1 MTDAA
6 TRPRLPGIDVL
17 RGAAVG
23 AMIVYH
29 FAWDLRFFGLIATD
43 IINHPFWMAFARSI
57 AGTFLLLSGVSLALM
72 ARGGREVGF
81 DQGFLR
87 RLGVIGGAALLVTIA
102 TWIAFPQSFIFFG
115 ILHCIA
121 FSSLLALPF
130 LRLPPPAAGLAGALI
145 LALPFLFTHP
155 VFDAPLLQWIGL
167 GTRMPLTNDYVPVF
181 PWSGLALL
189 GVALGKLIAA
199 RPPGWLAAAPGKAL
213 GLIGRAGRWSLPIY
227 LVHQPVLMA
236 ILYLAALGLSPA
248 GSADGDTLEFRRA
261 CQESC
266 RQSGGD
272 GPMCERYCACAE
284 SDIKKAELWT
294 PLLRN
299 GLTTRQ
305 QSQINAITDACH
317 ARAW

>member
-6 TRPRLPGIDVL
+6 SRQRLPGIDVL
-17 RGAAVG
+17 RGAAVA

-43 IINHPFWMAFARSI
+43 IINHPAWMGFARSI

-72 ARGGREVGF
+72 ARGGF
-81 DQGFLR
+81 DRGTFLR

-121 FSSLLALPF
+121 FSSVLALPF
-130 LRLPPPAAGLAGALI
+130 LRLPPLAAGLAGAAI
-145 LALPFLFTHP
+145 VALPFVVAHP

-167 GTRMPLTNDYVPVF
+167 GTRLPMTNDYVPVF
-181 PWSGLALL
+181 PWSGLALV
-189 GVALGKLIAA
+189 GVALGRLIAE
-199 RPPGWLAAAPGKAL
+199 RPPGWLAAAPGQAL
-213 GLIGRAGRWSLPIY
+213 GFVARAGRWSLPVY
-227 LVHQPVLMA
+227 LIHQPVLMA
-236 ILYLAALGLSPA
+236 ILYLAALGLSPS
-248 GSADGDTLEFRRA
+248 GIADGNTLEFRRA
-261 CQESC
+261 CQDSC
-266 RQSGGD
+266 RQTGSD
-272 GPMCERYCACAE
+272 APICERYCACAE
-284 SDIKKAELWT
+284 TDIKKAELWT

-305 QSQINAITDACH
+305 QSQVNAITDACY
-317 ARAW
+317 ARAR